1 MVFYYLLKFSPRS
14 EWKKYVIKLV
24 KNPEGILTHFR
35 PLDGKSDAATS
46 GFLLQL
52 ESNMAAVLLL

>member
-1 MVFYYLLKFSPRS
+1 MKKIKF
-14 EWKKYVIKLV
+14 KYPTV
-24 KNPEGILTHFR
+24 KYPEGILINFS

>member
-1 MVFYYLLKFSPRS
+1 MEKIYIINI
-14 EWKKYVIKLV
+14 IKIIQ
-24 KNPEGILTHFR
+24 NPFGILKYFI